1 MKRAIALCGGGTK
14 GAYELGAWKA
24 LKEMGIEYH
33 IVTGTSIGAIN
44 GALMTSRDYD
54 LALELWNTIRMEDVM
69 AEGLNLT
76 TTIEGMYNQREM
88 LGPFLKKYVKN
99 KGADISPFIEF
110 IDRMIDEEKVRSSD
124 IDYGLV
130 TVQVPSMKA
139 LELRKEEIPE
149 GKLKDFIMASASIF
163 PIFPLHKIDGEM
175 YLDGCYYDNLP
186 IDLAV
191 KMGAEEV
198 IAIDLHTSPS
208 HPNYV
213 NKPYVT
219 YITPTR
225 SLGTILN
232 FERKILEDNIELG
245 YYDTMKAFRY
255 MAGKEYQFYLED
267 LTNYKM
273 SIWKFVT
280 RIARAEAYLTE
291 GIFNRIV
298 KSGENKKICGNIE
311 AHIEKKD
318 KEYTR
323 EDYFIGAAEICG
335 DIFKISKKKPW
346 HIKEFILEIL
356 GKLKQKDC
364 YLDISIFDG
373 KVRKEITSKLAE
385 LNLHTEKEYIT
396 GCIYY
401 GYREGKIDLTKQLGV
416 LSSQSYEL
424 VAALFLVTVTD
435 S

>member
-88 LGPFLKKYVKN
+88 LGSFLKKYVKN

-245 YYDTMKAFRY
+245 
-255 MAGKEYQFYLED
+255 
-267 LTNYKM
+267 
-273 SIWKFVT
+273 
-280 RIARAEAYLTE
+280 
-291 GIFNRIV
+291 
-298 KSGENKKICGNIE
+298 
-311 AHIEKKD
+311 
-318 KEYTR
+318 
-323 EDYFIGAAEICG
+323 
-335 DIFKISKKKPW
+335 
-346 HIKEFILEIL
+346 
-356 GKLKQKDC
+356 
-364 YLDISIFDG
+364 
-373 KVRKEITSKLAE
+373 
-385 LNLHTEKEYIT
+385 
-396 GCIYY
+396 
-401 GYREGKIDLTKQLGV
+401 
-416 LSSQSYEL
+416 
-424 VAALFLVTVTD
+424 
-435 S
+435 

>member
-88 LGPFLKKYVKN
+88 LGSFLKKYVKN

-267 LTNYKM
+267 LTDYKM

-335 DIFKISKKKPW
+335 DIFKITKKKPW